1 MLLHN
6 LYHSLRHLQ
15 FRDHYLPKGIED
27 KLPETAEGIAVSMAD
42 KIDTLVGFFCL
53 DIKPTGSK
61 DPFALRR
68 AALAL
73 LRMIDERSISMPL
86 DKIFEK
92 AAYLY
97 GFKKCDDELA
107 LFITERLKV
116 RLRDKGISHDIVSAA
131 IIDGEIENLHR
142 QIEKVKAIDKMLN
155 TPLGIKLLEGYKR
168 AANLL
173 SAETKQ
179 EKVKVQQAKS
189 FLELVNDAGVD
200 KNLLKL
206 PAEREL
212 FHAVA
217 ALPDEI
223 GETQNLISQTIER
236 FSFLNEPITAFF
248 ETVKVNDDDS
258 EMRGNRLNLL
268 SLVCKKIELI
278 ADFKKIER

>member
-1 MLLHN
+1 M
-6 LYHSLRHLQ
+6 
-15 FRDHYLPKGIED
+15 
-27 KLPETAEGIAVSMAD
+27 
-42 KIDTLVGFFCL
+42 
-53 DIKPTGSK
+53 
-61 DPFALRR
+61 
-68 AALAL
+68 
-73 LRMIDERSISMPL
+73 
-86 DKIFEK
+86 
-92 AAYLY
+92 
-97 GFKKCDDELA
+97 
-107 LFITERLKV
+107 KV
-116 RLRDKGISHDIVSAA
+116 IR
-131 IIDGEIENLHR
+131 
-142 QIEKVKAIDKMLN
+142 
-155 TPLGIKLLEGYKR
+155 R

-179 EKVKVQQAKS
+179 EKVKVQPAKS

-217 ALPDEI
+217 TLPDEI

-278 ADFKKIER
+278 ADFKKLRDRVKN